1 MSVRR
6 RAAKDISKDVLTR
19 QMARMRAFARD
30 DSGAMAAPTIFFF
43 LAMLA
48 VGGIGIDLMRMERD
62 RTVLQYTL
70 DRAVLAAADLDQP
83 LAPEVVVQD
92 YLSKA
97 GMEEYYQPPEV
108 SQGLG
113 YKSVEST
120 INTTFNAHLLKF
132 SGGGDMPM
140 YANSRAEET
149 IGSVEISMVL
159 DISGSMDSNRRLI
172 NLKSAAHSFIDQITQ
187 NTNTDN
193 LSISIIPY
201 ATQVNAGEALLS
213 KYNAGFDDLPASEW
227 NYSHCVNFV
236 YDQFAKTTLDQTEPL
251 IRTAHFDP
259 FTYYPYSPYGAPPD
273 FRPVCPTREGSAILP
288 FTNDPTTLHNY
299 IDGLEAGGNTSIDI
313 GMKWGSAL
321 LDPSTRP
328 VVNALIDD
336 GEIDAQ
342 FLNRPTEY
350 NNGDTLKIIILM
362 SDGENTNQYFLRP
375 SRRTGLSDV
384 WYNAET
390 GSYSVYHSNGEK
402 NYYWPDANQW
412 QDHPYGNGTYTEC
425 SYYYGT
431 PYNCSAPQD
440 EPGEAVQLKYHELLA
455 QVSLGYNAYFN
466 YEFSPSAWAD
476 WYNSSMYFHNRVAK
490 DQHTKNICDRTR
502 DMGVMIYSVGF
513 EAPRNGT
520 RVLEDCASSPAHF
533 FDVDGLEIS
542 EAFASIATS
551 IRQLRLTQ

>member
-132 SGGGDMPM
+132 SGGSDMPM

-159 DISGSMDSNRRLI
+159 DISGSMNSNRRLI

-236 YDQFAKTTLDQTEPL
+236 YDQYAKTTLDPAERL
-251 IRTAHFDP
+251 ERTAHFDP
-259 FTYYPYSPYGAPPD
+259 FTYSENMIA
-273 FRPVCPTREGSAILP
+273 RPVCPTRDGSAILP

-299 IDGLEAGGNTSIDI
+299 IDGLTAWGNTSIDI

-321 LDPSTRP
+321 LDPTARP

-336 GEIDAQ
+336 GEIEAQ

-362 SDGENTNQYFLRP
+362 SDGENTNQYMMNP
-375 SRRTGLSDV
+375 SRRSTMSDV

-390 GSYSVYHSNGEK
+390 GRYSVYHSNGTK
-402 NYYWPDANQW
+402 NYYWPHKNDW
-412 QDHPYGNGTYTEC
+412 YDHPYGNGTHTVC
-425 SYYYGT
+425 DYYYGN
-431 PYNCSAPQD
+431 PYNCRDEA
-440 EPGEAVQLKYHELLA
+440 EPGTAVQLKYHELFARASLA
-455 QVSLGYNAYFN
+455 WNARYN
-466 YEFSPSAWAD
+466 YEFSSSAWAD
-476 WYNSSMYFHNRVAK
+476 WYNAGTYFHNRVAK

-502 DMGVMIYSVGF
+502 DKGVMIYTVGF